1 MLLCSLHTEAQR
13 QMADTAVSKPPD
25 PLISGKRHFWRATG
39 ELAVAQLLPW
49 SYNRYVRK
57 AAFAKVSFSS
67 IGSNL
72 KPSSWEWDDNKFN
85 TNQFAHPYHGNLYFS
100 AFRSNG
106 YTFWQSVPATFAGS
120 FIWETAG
127 ETHRPAPNDFLNT
140 SLGGIALGEVTYR
153 LANKMIDGRARGARR
168 QSQEILALLVNPVNG
183 VNRIIS
189 GKWGRV
195 SSDADSS
202 IPLLTV
208 IDAGGRRFSTRNLK
222 GYTKGHDELYFRL
235 RLQYGEKFEA
245 SGVPF
250 SSFTAQI
257 EAGAGDSAYLNTVQV
272 NGALGSWNMKEGD
285 FRHHLYSITMNYDF
299 FKNSAF
305 EYGAQSLNLKLISN
319 WRKKSDL
326 KVYTEIGC
334 GAILLGAV
342 PDKYL
347 YYGEGRNYDYGPGIS
362 MVANATLK
370 YKKLLEVECS
380 YKGGRFQTVDGNK
393 SSFILNTLTAD
404 ARIRLPKRFSLAAGV
419 GQFNLV
425 GYYKDFDNVSE
436 RYPFLRFALGY
447 HIE

>member
-1 MLLCSLHTEAQR
+1 
-13 QMADTAVSKPPD
+13 MADTARSWPPD
-25 PLISGKRHFWRATG
+25 PLISGKRKFWLASG
-39 ELAVAQLLPW
+39 ELATAQLLPW
-49 SYNRYVRK
+49 FYNRFVRK
-57 AAFAKVSFSS
+57 AAFAKVSFQS
-67 IGSNL
+67 IGDNL

-106 YTFWQSVPATFAGS
+106 YTFWQSVPAVFAGS
-120 FIWETAG
+120 YIWETAG
-127 ETHRPAPNDFLNT
+127 ETHRPAPNDFINT
-140 SLGGIALGEVTYR
+140 SLGGIALGEVSYR
-153 LANKMIDGRARGARR
+153 LANKIIDHTARGAKR
-168 QSQEILALLVNPVNG
+168 QTQEILALLVNPVNG

-195 SSDADSS
+195 SADADSH
-202 IPLLTV
+202 IRVLTTF
-208 IDAGGRRFSTRNLK
+208 DAGGRRFSTRSLNR
-222 GYTKGHDELYFRL
+222 YTKGHDEIYL
-235 RLQYGEKFEA
+235 RLKLLYGEKFEA
-245 SGVPF
+245 SRVPF
-250 SSFTAQI
+250 SSFSAQL

-272 NGALGSWNMKEGD
+272 NGALVSWNMREGD
-285 FRHHLYSITMNYDF
+285 EGHHLYSITMNYDF

-319 WRKKSDL
+319 WRKTGDL
-326 KVYTEIGC
+326 KLYTEIGC

-362 MVANATLK
+362 MSANAALHFK
-370 YKKLLEVECS
+370 NRIELECS

-404 ARIRLPKRFSLAAGV
+404 ARFRLPRSFSLAAGL
-419 GQFNLV
+419 GQFNLI
-425 GYYKDFDNVSE
+425 GYYKDYDNVSE

-447 HIE
+447 HFE